1 MSKKIETILIG
12 TSLTEAS
19 DLVVQNGFALA
30 RGLGAKVFLV
40 HAYAPPMTYAGAPYF
55 PEAALGEV
63 YAAERIALR
72 RQMDSQVR
80 RLEIDPSDLAGVALD
95 VGPAQR
101 LLTEIAEKKDAD
113 LIVVGA
119 SEAPRL
125 GRVFG
130 STADRVLRR
139 ETCPVLVL
147 REELVLPPQRVL
159 LPVDLSPLSGEAF
172 EHGLELLEQIAAS
185 AGPGAAPPVL
195 EALFVAADFC
205 RQHALARLSPT
216 EGEIFSE
223 RDLRRFLAAHQSYGW
238 NVLPRVTTGTVEAEI
253 LDHSEEW
260 HPDLVILGTH
270 GRGGFERFLLGSVAA
285 TLVREGQSNTLVI
298 PPRAAREAG
307 HVEEMPKAMAV

>member
-1 MSKKIETILIG
+1 MSKTIETVVIG

-30 RGLGAKVFLV
+30 RAAGARVYLV
-40 HAYAPPMTYAGAPYF
+40 HAYAPPMTYTGAPYF

-80 RLEIDPSDLAGVALD
+80 RLDIDPADLAGVVLD

-101 LLTEIAEKKDAD
+101 LLIVVAGKKDAD

-130 STADRVLRR
+130 STADRVLRKA
-139 ETCPVLVL
+139 TCPVLVV
-147 REELVLPPQRVL
+147 REEIVLPPQRVL

-172 EHGLELLEQIAAS
+172 ERGLALLEEIAAES
-185 AGPGAAPPVL
+185 GAAPPAL
-195 EALFVAADFC
+195 EALFVTADFC

-223 RDLRRFLAAHQSYGW
+223 RDLRRFLAAHQRNGW
-238 NVLPRVTTGTVEAEI
+238 DVQPRVTTGTVEAEI
-253 LDHSEEW
+253 LDRSEEW

-285 TLVREGQSNTLVI
+285 TLVSEGQSNTLVI
-298 PPRAAREAG
+298 PPRAAREAA
-307 HVEEMPKAMAV
+307 HAAEMPKAMAV